1 MRKFNLKLID
11 YSLIGMTKPLATIL
25 RPKNLDEFLGQ
36 NHLVGKNSPIKKML
50 DSGKISSMIFWGP
63 PASGKTT
70 LAEIIAQN
78 EEYDFLKISAVMDGK
93 EALKRVLD
101 TAKANENW
109 GIRTILFI
117 DEIHRWNKAQQDA
130 LLPHIESGVLTLI
143 GATTEN
149 PSFTVNSA
157 LLSRTRVFVFYPL
170 EESEVL
176 IGLQRGFEYLSRK
189 GSTLILQSSTNFD
202 SLEETPKIK
211 DFDPLEGVNG
221 DEKQAVSTLEALK
234 LLAEISDGDIRFAL
248 NSLEI
253 AYNSE
258 KDGKITKENIES
270 AVQKFLRHDKHGEEH
285 YNLISAVHKSLR
297 SSNPTGAVY
306 WMTRMLQAG
315 EDPLYIAR
323 RMLRFASEDIGN
335 SCPTAILLA
344 NTVYETCQKLGMP
357 ECDTALVQL
366 AEYLARAPKNNSAYM
381 ASIKAK
387 EDVSKFGNL
396 PVPLHFRNAPTK
408 LMKDLGY
415 SKGYEYDHDLEG
427 KKSDQQC
434 MPDKL
439 KSRNY
444 FE

>member
-1 MRKFNLKLID
+1 
-11 YSLIGMTKPLATIL
+11 MTKPLATIL

-36 NHLVGKNSPIKKML
+36 KHLVGENSPIKKML

-93 EALKRVLD
+93 EALKKVLD
-101 TAKANENW
+101 TAKGNENW
-109 GIRTILFI
+109 GIKTILFI

-157 LLSRTRVFVFYPL
+157 LLSRTRVFVFQPL
-170 EESEVL
+170 EVDEILVGLERGLDWLKSSFKLPPVKGGVAVGDGGLVLGNNES
-176 IGLQRGFEYLSRK
+176 
-189 GSTLILQSSTNFD
+189 SSTQ
-202 SLEETPKIK
+202 TPS
-211 DFDPLEGVNG
+211 PNN
-221 DEKQAVSTLEALK
+221 ALK
-234 LLAEISDGDIRFAL
+234 LLSEISDGDIRFAL

-253 AYNSE
+253 AYNLE
-258 KDGKITKENIES
+258 KDGVITEETIQS

-306 WMTRMLQAG
+306 WLTRMLQAG

-323 RMLRFASEDIGN
+323 RLLRFASEDIGN

-387 EDVSKFGNL
+387 EDVAKFGNL

-415 SKGYEYDHDLEG
+415 SKGYQYDHDLEN

-439 KSRNY
+439 KGRDY
-444 FE
+444 FG